1 MCQPAT
7 GKDATIHLS
16 LCRRGASVFHNWFLP
31 LYDSVDLYTAV
42 ARPGKPCGRGAY
54 RDMEEA
60 GGAIADC
67 LANLFDDD
75 VPYVFFGHS
84 MGAAAGL
91 PGRLPSCA
99 RVGGRSPVG

>member
-1 MCQPAT
+1 
-7 GKDATIHLS
+7 
-16 LCRRGASVFHNWFLP
+16 
-31 LYDSVDLYTAV
+31 
-42 ARPGKPCGRGAY
+42 
-54 RDMEEA
+54 MEEA

-84 MGAAAGL
+84 MGALLAYRVACVL
-91 PGRLPSCA
+91 R